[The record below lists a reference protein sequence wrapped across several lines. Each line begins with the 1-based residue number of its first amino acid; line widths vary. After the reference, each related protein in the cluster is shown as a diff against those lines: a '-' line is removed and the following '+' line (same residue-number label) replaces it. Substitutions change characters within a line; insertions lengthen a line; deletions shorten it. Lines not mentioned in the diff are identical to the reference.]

1 MVRGQKYDMKV
12 YMLAYLMIDDI
23 EIDKCIPGNLKL
35 FSGSSSSWNENITE
49 LCGFKCPYFWKGDKK
64 VSYVS

>member
-23 EIDKCIPGNLKL
+23 EIDKCILGIYNFL
-35 FSGSSSSWNENITE
+35 
-49 LCGFKCPYFWKGDKK
+49 
-64 VSYVS
+64 

>member
-23 EIDKCIPGNLKL
+23 EIDKCIPGIYNFL
-35 FSGSSSSWNENITE
+35 
-49 LCGFKCPYFWKGDKK
+49 
-64 VSYVS
+64 